1 MMTVQLP
8 MHMDK
13 AAFLAWAE
21 GRQERYELVEGR
33 VVMMT
38 RPRCAHAIIVGN
50 LIVALRRRR
59 SNRSR
64 ITRMNGART
73 TALNVAYHQADQ
85 QHRQMAPDKAPLCI
99 APSAH
104 G

>member
-1 MMTVQLP
+1 MPFQRIDVHYPPHTVL
-8 MHMDK
+8 
-13 AAFLAWAE
+13 
-21 GRQERYELVEGR
+21 
-33 VVMMT
+33 
-38 RPRCAHAIIVGN
+38 
-50 LIVALRRRR
+50 R

-73 TALNVAYHQADQ
+73 TAINVAYHQADQ